1 MHSEMEEWEITI
13 EKLKAELDELKLA
26 HNSLKKAYEEG
37 ISKRLKT
44 EESSLIKDWAIESA
58 INAMAI
64 SDLEGK
70 LTYVNPAFYK
80 LWGYSSPDEVI
91 GKPAVSF
98 WHTGDKASEV
108 VDALHKYG
116 GWTGELTAFTKS
128 GEKPD
133 IQVSASLVKDIHG
146 QPVCMLASFSDI
158 SGRKHSEIVQAEN
171 EISYRQ
177 LFNNVAD
184 SIYIQDSEGT
194 FLDVNDGAVKMYG
207 YSREELVGKNPL
219 FVAAPGKN
227 DMEKVASIVKRA
239 YEGEPQQFEFWGIRS
254 NGEIFPKEV
263 RAVSGTYLGKKV
275 VLTMAQDITKR
286 KKAEIALQ
294 ESERRF
300 RELIELAVDGIL
312 LGSPD
317 GIIIGANTYMQNI
330 TGRPLNKLIGIRVN
344 ELFSPNALKDIP
356 LRYDLL
362 MNGETVFSER
372 DILRP
377 DGTTLPIEMH
387 TKRMP
392 DGTYQSIYHD
402 VTERKKA
409 EETLRESESKF
420 KSLVEST
427 SDMIWE
433 TNIDGLYTYVSP
445 QFENLL
451 GYTFEETLGKSPFFF
466 IADNNISKIIKNS
479 DAIVEKAI
487 PFNSLVNKYK
497 HRNGDI
503 LYFETSGVPVYNPA
517 GKLSGYRGVSR
528 DITKRYH
535 AEKELHKLSMVV
547 QQSPNTVIITNLGG
561 EIEYINPAGCT
572 ISGYTSD
579 ELAGRK
585 PSIFSSGNTPTETYR
600 ALWKTLKSGNEWK
613 GIFHNKKKTGE
624 LYWESAFI
632 IPLRDKEGNITNYL
646 GVKEDITDKLQSET
660 ALVESEERYRQ
671 LFESSPDA
679 IILAD
684 AETGMLIDANTAAC
698 LMLGRT
704 LEEIKHFHQ
713 TMLHPPKKKEIVS
726 EMFHEH
732 VASSKIKELK
742 LPIESSVLR
751 SDGCEIPVEVL
762 ASSITIAGKQVLQG
776 VFRDITERKLAR
788 EELLKA
794 KEKAEASDKLK
805 SAFLNNISHELRT
818 PLNGIIGFSE
828 MITQMDNTAEDRLEF
843 SKMIKRSSARL
854 VNTITSYMDISMLVS
869 GNTEINKRSFS
880 LNNFIDKI
888 HHQTVESCQSRNLAL
903 NIKKTDID
911 NDVQILTDENL
922 LTKIFSHLLDNAI
935 KFTKE
940 GSITIGYEK
949 KQSLHQFSV
958 SDTGKGISKDALSV
972 IFEIFM
978 QADLS
983 TSRGHEGSGL
993 GLSIAQGF
1001 VKLLGGNMWVE
1012 SDSQT
1017 GSSFFFTIP
1026 EKADAQGSQNENEM
1040 TRMQSDL
1047 KQHVVLIAE
1056 DEDSNFK
1063 YLEIV
1068 LKKAMYKVLRAND
1081 GIEAVEKCRTH
1092 PEIDILL
1099 LDLKMPGMDGF
1110 EAAKR
1115 IRNILPHLPV
1125 IALSAYVSYRDEEA
1139 AMQAGCTEY
1148 VVKPISKT
1156 RLLET
1161 IARLL
1166 RKGN

>member
-1 MHSEMEEWEITI
+1 MHSEMEERETTI
-13 EKLKAELDELKLA
+13 EKLKAELDELRLA
-26 HNSLKKAYEEG
+26 HNSLKKAYEED

-64 SDLEGK
+64 SDLDGK

-80 LWGYSSPDEVI
+80 LWGYSSAEEVN

-108 VDALHKYG
+108 VDAIHKYG

-133 IQVSASLVKDIHG
+133 IQVSASLVKDING

-158 SGRKHSEIVQAEN
+158 SGRKHSEMKQAEN
-171 EISYRQ
+171 EICSRE

-194 FLDVNDGAVKMYG
+194 FLDVNDGAIKMYG

-219 FVAAPGKN
+219 FLAAPGKN
-227 DMEKVASIVKRA
+227 DLAKVASFVKRA
-239 YEGEPQQFEFWGIRS
+239 YEGEPQQFEFWGKRS
-254 NGEIFPKEV
+254 DGEIFTKEI
-263 RAVSGTYLGKKV
+263 RAVNGNYLGKKV
-275 VLTMAQDITKR
+275 VLAIAQDITKR

-294 ESERRF
+294 ESERRY

-317 GIIIGANTYMQNI
+317 GVVIGANTYMQNI
-330 TGRPLNKLIGIRVN
+330 TGRPLNKLIGVRIN
-344 ELFSPNALKDIP
+344 DLFSPNALKDLP

-362 MNGETVFSER
+362 MKGETVFSER
-372 DILRP
+372 DILQP
-377 DGTTLPIEMH
+377 DGTTIPIEMH

-451 GYTFEETLGKSPFFF
+451 GYSFEETIGNTPFSF
-466 IADNNISKIIKNS
+466 IADNNISKIIKQS
-479 DAIVEKAI
+479 DAIVEKAT

-497 HRNGDI
+497 HKNGEI
-503 LYFETSGVPVYNPA
+503 HYFETSGVPVYNHV

-528 DITKRYH
+528 DITKRYL
-535 AEKELHKLSMVV
+535 AERELHKLSMVV
-547 QQSPNTVIITNLGG
+547 QQSPNTVIITNLEGKM
-561 EIEYINPAGCT
+561 EYINPAGCAL
-572 ISGYTSD
+572 SGYTSD
-579 ELAGRK
+579 ELTGMN
-585 PSIFSSGNTPTETYR
+585 PSIFSSGSTPPETYKV
-600 ALWKTLKSGNEWK
+600 LWKTLKSGNEWK

-632 IPLRDKEGNITNYL
+632 VPLRDKEGNITNYL
-646 GVKEDITDKLQSET
+646 GVKEDITTKLQSET
-660 ALVESEERYRQ
+660 ALIESEERYRQ

-698 LMLGRT
+698 VMLGRP
-704 LEEIKHFHQ
+704 LDELKQFHQ
-713 TMLHPPKKKEIVS
+713 TMLHPPTKKEIVS
-726 EMFHEH
+726 EMFHNH

-742 LPIESSVLR
+742 RPIESSVLR
-751 SDGCEIPVEVL
+751 SDGSEIPVEVL
-762 ASSITIAGKQVLQG
+762 ASSITVAGRQVLQG
-776 VFRDITERKLAR
+776 VFRDITERKHAR

-869 GNTEINKRSFS
+869 GNTEINKSAFS
-880 LNNFIDKI
+880 LHHFFDKI
-888 HHQTVESCQSRNLAL
+888 HNQTVENCQSRNLVL
-903 NIKKTDID
+903 DIIKTDID
-911 NDVQILTDENL
+911 KEIQIMTDENL
-922 LTKIFSHLLDNAI
+922 LTKIFTHLIDNAI

-940 GSITIGYEK
+940 GSIEIGYEK

-958 SDTGKGISKDALSV
+958 IDTGKGISKDALAV
-972 IFEIFM
+972 IFKIFM

-1001 VKLLGGNMWVE
+1001 VKLLGGNIWVE
-1012 SDSQT
+1012 SDKHQ

-1026 EKADAQGSQNENEM
+1026 EKADTQISFEDNET
-1040 TRMQSDL
+1040 TRIQPDS
-1047 KQHVVLIAE
+1047 KQLVVLIAE

-1081 GIEAVEKCRTH
+1081 GFEAVEKCRTH
-1092 PEIDILL
+1092 PEINILL

-1110 EAAKR
+1110 EAAKK
-1115 IRNILPHLPV
+1115 IRNILPQLPI
-1125 IALSAYVSYRDEEA
+1125 IALSAYVSSQDEEA
-1139 AMQAGCTEY
+1139 AIQAGCNEY
-1148 VVKPISKT
+1148 VIKPISKT

-1161 IARLL
+1161 ITRLL

>member
-1 MHSEMEEWEITI
+1 MHREMEEKETVIK
-13 EKLKAELDELKLA
+13 KLKAELDELKLA
-26 HNSLKKAYEEG
+26 HNLLKNAYEED
-37 ISKRLKT
+37 ISKQLKS

-64 SDLEGK
+64 SDLDGN

-80 LWGYSSPDEVI
+80 LWGYSSPGEVI

-108 VDALHKYG
+108 VNALHKNG

-133 IQVSASLVKDIHG
+133 IQVSASLVKDING
-146 QPVCMLASFSDI
+146 KPVCMLASFSDI
-158 SGRKHSEIVQAEN
+158 SGRKHSEMKQAEN
-171 EISYRQ
+171 EISYRE
-177 LFNNVAD
+177 LFNNVDD

-219 FVAAPGKN
+219 FLAAPGKN
-227 DMEKVASIVKRA
+227 DLAKVASLVKCA
-239 YEGEPQQFEFWGIRS
+239 YEGEPQQFEFWGKRS
-254 NGEIFPKEV
+254 NGEIFTKEI
-263 RAVSGTYLGKKV
+263 RAFNGNYLGKKAV
-275 VLTMAQDITKR
+275 VAIAQDITKR

-294 ESERRF
+294 ESERRY

-317 GIIIGANTYMQNI
+317 GIVIGANTYMQNI

-344 ELFSPNALKDIP
+344 DLFSPNILKDLP

-362 MNGETVFSER
+362 MKGETVFSER

-377 DGTTLPIEMH
+377 DGTTIPIEMH

-433 TNIDGLYTYVSP
+433 TNIDGQYTYVSP

-451 GYTFEETLGKSPFFF
+451 GYSFEETIGKSPFSF
-466 IADNNISKIIKNS
+466 IADNNISKIIKHS
-479 DAIVEKAI
+479 DAIVEKAT

-497 HRNGDI
+497 HKNSEIRI
-503 LYFETSGVPVYNPA
+503 FETSGVPVYNTS

-528 DITKRYH
+528 DITKRYL
-535 AEKELHKLSMVV
+535 AERELHKLSMVV
-547 QQSPNTVIITNLGG
+547 QQSPNTVIITNLEGK
-561 EIEYINPAGCT
+561 IEYINPAGCAL
-572 ISGYTSD
+572 SGYKSD
-579 ELAGRK
+579 ELTGMN
-585 PSIFSSGNTPTETYR
+585 PSIFSSGSTPPETYKG
-600 ALWKTLKSGNEWK
+600 LWKTLKSGNEWK

-632 IPLRDKEGNITNYL
+632 VPLRDKEGNITNYL
-646 GVKEDITDKLQSET
+646 GVKEDITTKLRSET
-660 ALVESEERYRQ
+660 ALIESEERYRQ

-684 AETGMLIDANTAAC
+684 ANTGMLIDANTAAC
-698 LMLGRT
+698 AMLGRP
-704 LEEIKHFHQ
+704 LDELKQFHQ
-713 TMLHPPKKKEIVS
+713 TMLHPPTKKEIVS
-726 EMFHEH
+726 ELFHDH
-732 VASSKIKELK
+732 VESSKTKELK

-751 SDGCEIPVEVL
+751 SDGSEIPVEVL
-762 ASSITIAGKQVLQG
+762 ASSITVAGRQVIQG
-776 VFRDITERKLAR
+776 VFRDITERKHAR

-794 KEKAEASDKLK
+794 KEKAEAGDKLK

-869 GNTEINKRSFS
+869 GNTEINKTVFS
-880 LNNFIDKI
+880 LYHFIDKI
-888 HHQTVESCQSRNLAL
+888 HYQTIENCQSRNLAL
-903 NIKKTDID
+903 EILKTDID
-911 NDVQILTDENL
+911 KEIQILTDENL
-922 LTKIFSHLLDNAI
+922 LTKIFTHLIDNAI

-958 SDTGKGISKDALSV
+958 IDTGKGISKAALAV
-972 IFEIFM
+972 IFKIFM

-1001 VKLLGGNMWVE
+1001 VKLLGGNIWVE
-1012 SDSQT
+1012 SDQHT
-1017 GSSFFFTIP
+1017 GSSFFFTLP
-1026 EKADAQGSQNENEM
+1026 EKTDTQSSHDDNETN
-1040 TRMQSDL
+1040 RIQQDS
-1047 KQHVVLIAE
+1047 KQLVVLIAE

-1068 LKKAMYKVLRAND
+1068 LKKAMYKVLRAGD
-1081 GIEAVEKCRTH
+1081 GFEAVEKCRTH

-1110 EAAKR
+1110 EAAKK
-1115 IRNILPHLPV
+1115 IRNLLPQLPI
-1125 IALSAYVSYRDEEA
+1125 IALSAYVSSQDEEA
-1139 AMQAGCTEY
+1139 AIQAGCNEY

-1161 IARLL
+1161 IKRLL
-1166 RKGN
+1166 SKEY